1 MKIPRRFTQAG
12 KNPYDTLEFGSRV
25 SRIVN
30 TDGTVVFEAK
40 NIQVPKKWSQVA
52 TDILAQKY
60 CRKAGVPAI
69 LKRVAEAG
77 VPEWLQRSVPDHEAL
92 EALPPD
98 QRYVGETDGRMV
110 FDRLAGCWTYWG
122 WKHGYFC
129 SEEDARAYFDEMR
142 YSLAAQ
148 MAAPNSPQWFNTGL
162 HWAYGIE
169 GPPQGHYY
177 VEPKT
182 GQVSKS
188 ANAYER
194 PQPHACFIQSVAD
207 DLVGE
212 GGIMDLWTR
221 EARLFK
227 YGSGTGSNFSHIRGA
242 GEPLSGGGK
251 SSGLMSFLRI
261 GDRSAGAIKS
271 GGTTRRAA
279 KMVVVNIDHPDIEDY
294 INWKVREEQKVAA
307 MVTGSRI
314 CSHHMNAI
322 MQACFANKNLK
333 GEDRFVPKKNRELA
347 LAVRAARLHEVPS
360 NYIQRAIQLAQ
371 QGFTG
376 IDFPEITSDWE
387 SEGYS
392 TVSGQNS
399 NNSVR
404 VTNDFMRA
412 VREDKEW
419 TLSWRTN
426 GNPSKKMRAR
436 DLWNQVAYA
445 AWACADPG
453 IQFDTT
459 INEWHTCP
467 VDGRINASNP
477 CSEYMFLDDTACNLA
492 SLNLMMFYNK
502 EKGVFDIEGYR
513 HACRLWTITLEISVL
528 MAQFPSQAIARL
540 SYEFRTLGLGYAN
553 LGSLLMVMGIPY
565 DSPQGVAVTGAV
577 TAILTAEAYATSARL
592 ARELGPFP
600 GYHRNREH
608 MLRVIRNHR
617 RAAYNTPKD
626 EYEGLSVYPCGIN
639 PEICPPALLNAARE
653 SWDQAL
659 DLGEKNGFRNAQVS
673 VLAPTGTIGL
683 VMDCDTT
690 GIEPDYALVKFKK
703 LAGGGYFRI
712 VNQSVPVAL
721 KRLGYSE
728 GQIREIVEYL
738 VGTGSL
744 VNITSINRTSL
755 IEKGFTAEVLDRL
768 EPELASAFDIRY
780 VFNKFS
786 VGEDFCRNHL
796 GIPEDHLAKWDFNL
810 LQAIGYNEEEISHAN
825 EVICGRMTI
834 EGAPH
839 LSPEHLPV
847 FDCAS
852 PCGRT
857 GKRYILPD
865 GHLRM
870 MAAAQPFV
878 SGAISKTINMPNQAS
893 VEEVRRAYEKSWDLM
908 LKAIALYRD
917 GSKLSQPLSAQAEDL
932 LADEEWSQAEAA
944 APAQAVAE
952 RVVLR
957 YLAKRRKLPHRRTGY
972 TQKARIGGH
981 KVYLRTG
988 EFSDGTL
995 GEIFIDM
1002 HKEGAAFRSLMNC
1015 FAIAVSLGLQ
1025 YGVPLD
1031 EFVDAFVFT
1040 RFEPNGGVDGNSFIK
1055 MSTSVID
1062 YIFRE
1067 LAVSYLER
1075 FDLAQVKPEDLR
1087 SDTLGR
1093 PEEEPAFDDEE
1104 IIEERMVPSEKA
1116 FYPSPFHKR
1125 STHFDLG
1132 AHPVSN
1138 GNGNGANGSN
1148 GKGLAPAGNGHSPHK
1163 EDTEPKWSGAAPKTA
1178 TMIRE
1183 REDVMDWHR
1192 KVAEARLKGFEGD
1205 PCGTCGSLT
1214 LVRNGTCL
1222 KCTTCGSTT
1231 GCS

>member
-1 MKIPRRFTQAG
+1 MKIGRRFTKAG
-12 KNPYDTLEFGSRV
+12 SDPYEPLEFKPRV

-30 TDGTVVFEAK
+30 TDGSIAFEAED
-40 NIQVPKKWSQVA
+40 IEVPKKWSQVA

-60 CRKAGVPAI
+60 CRKAGI
-69 LKRVAEAG
+69 TSRLKKVKETG
-77 VPEWLQRSVPDHEAL
+77 VPEWLQRSEPDTDAL
-92 EALPPD
+92 KGLPENERWTP
-98 QRYVGETDGRMV
+98 ETDGRAV

-122 WKHGYFC
+122 WKHGYFHK
-129 SEEDARAYFDEMR
+129 EEDARTYFDEMR
-142 YSLAAQ
+142 FALANQ
-148 MAAPNSPQWFNTGL
+148 MGAPNSPQWFNTGL

-177 VEPKT
+177 VDPKT
-182 GQVSKS
+182 GQVCESR
-188 ANAYER
+188 NAYER
-194 PQPHACFIQSVAD
+194 PQPHACFIQSVSD

-227 YGSGTGSNFSHIRGA
+227 YGSGTGTNFSSIRGE
-242 GEPLSGGGK
+242 GERLSGGGK

-279 KMVVVNIDHPDIEDY
+279 KMVVVDIDHPDIEDF

-307 MVTGSRI
+307 MVAGSRI

-322 MQACFANKNLK
+322 MQACFSNKNLK
-333 GEDRFVPKKNRELA
+333 GENRFLPKENRDLA
-347 LAVRAARLHEVPS
+347 LAIRSAKHHEVPES
-360 NYIQRAIQLAQ
+360 YIQRAIQLAN
-371 QGFTG
+371 QGYTG
-376 IDFPEITSDWE
+376 IEFPLLSTDWE
-387 SEGYS
+387 SEGYA

-404 VTNDFMRA
+404 VTNEFMHA
-412 VREDKEW
+412 VQEDDEW
-419 TLSWRTN
+419 SLRWRVKRMN
-426 GNPSKKMRAR
+426 GDVSKKVQAS
-436 DLWNQVAYA
+436 DLWDQISYA

-453 IQFDTT
+453 VQFDTT

-467 VDGRINASNP
+467 ADGRINASNP

-492 SLNLMMFYNK
+492 SLNLMTFYDS
-502 EKGVFDIEGYR
+502 ETGHFDTEGYR
-513 HACRLWTITLEISVL
+513 HACHLWTITLEISVL
-528 MAQFPSQAIARL
+528 MAQFPSKPIARL
-540 SYEFRTLGLGYAN
+540 SHEFRTLGLGYAN

-565 DSPQGVAVTGAV
+565 DSQQSVAVAGAL
-577 TAILTAEAYATSARL
+577 TAIMTAQAYATSGEMAL
-592 ARELGPFP
+592 ELGPFP

-617 RAAYNTPKD
+617 RAAYNTPLS
-626 EYEGLSVYPCGIN
+626 EYEGLTVFPCAIN
-639 PEICPPALLNAARE
+639 PEICPPELLTAARE
-653 SWDQAL
+653 TWDLAL
-659 DLGEKNGFRNAQVS
+659 SSGELHGYRNAQTTVI
-673 VLAPTGTIGL
+673 APTGTISL

-712 VNQSVPVAL
+712 VNQSVPAAL
-721 KRLGYSE
+721 KRLGYTES
-728 GQIREIVEYL
+728 QIQEMVEFI
-738 VGTGSL
+738 VGTASL
-744 VNITSINRTSL
+744 DKSVFVTRDVL
-755 IEKGFTAEVLDRL
+755 LGKGFTAEVLAKI
-768 EPELASAFDIRY
+768 EPDLASAFDIRY
-780 VFNKFS
+780 VFNKFK
-786 VGEDFCRNHL
+786 VGEDFCRNQL
-796 GIPEDHLAKWDFNL
+796 GIPEEQVMAWDFDL
-810 LQAIGYNEEEISHAN
+810 LKAIGFTEEQITRAN
-825 EVICGRMTI
+825 EMICGRMTI
-834 EGAPH
+834 EGAPY
-839 LSPEHLPV
+839 LRDEHLPV
-847 FDCAS
+847 FDCAN

-857 GKRYILPD
+857 GKRYIQPD

-870 MAAAQPFV
+870 MACAQPFI
-878 SGAISKTINMPNQAS
+878 SGAISKTINMPHHAT
-893 VEEVRRAYEKSWDLM
+893 VEDVRSAYDRSWQLM

-917 GSKLSQPLSAQAEDL
+917 GSKLSQPLSAQSSEL
-932 LADEEWSQAEAA
+932 LADEEWEEKQPEV
-944 APAQAVAE
+944 PLPIQVAE
-952 RVVLR
+952 RIVHR
-957 YLAKRRKLPHRRTGY
+957 YLAKRRRLPHRRSGY
-972 TQKARIGGH
+972 TQKARVGGH
-981 KVYLRTG
+981 KIYLRTG

-1015 FAIAVSLGLQ
+1015 FAISISLGLQ

-1040 RFEPNGGVDGNSFIK
+1040 RFEPNGGVDGNPFIK

-1067 LAVSYLER
+1067 LAVSYLGR
-1075 FDLAQVKPEDLR
+1075 YDLAQVNPDDLR

-1104 IIEERMVPSEKA
+1104 IVVERVVSNAATAAERPLIS
-1116 FYPSPFHKR
+1116 R

-1132 AHPVSN
+1132 RHSEN
-1138 GNGNGANGSN
+1138 GGNGSGNGHTGKANGSN
-1148 GKGLAPAGNGHSPHK
+1148 GNA
-1163 EDTEPKWSGAAPKTA
+1163 TA
-1178 TMIRE
+1178 TATVPKVTALDYAR
-1183 REDVMDWHR
+1183 R
-1192 KVAEARLKGFEGD
+1192 VAEARLKGFEGD
-1205 PCGTCGSLT
+1205 PCTTCGSMT

-1222 KCTTCGSTT
+1222 KCNTCGSTS